1 MSNPHEHPLA
11 ELGVTRESGA
21 PDLSPELA
29 RRIGG
34 REVLRVDLGRVAS
47 KYIGE
52 TEKNLKRL
60 FAAAEKSGAVLLI
73 DEADALLGKRTEVGD
88 AHDRYANVEVGYLV
102 QQAEAHGGVV
112 MLATNM
118 KSALDP
124 AFKRRIR
131 FIVDFGKP
139 TA

>member
-1 MSNPHEHPLA
+1 MSNPHVHPLGD
-11 ELGVTRESGA
+11 LGVSRESGA
-21 PDLSPELA
+21 ADLSPGLA
-29 RRIGG
+29 KRIGG
-34 REVLRVDLGRVAS
+34 REVLRVDLDRVVS

-52 TEKNLKRL
+52 TEKNLRRL

-88 AHDRYANVEVGYLV
+88 AHDRYANLEVGYLV
-102 QQAEAHGGVV
+102 QQAESHGGLV